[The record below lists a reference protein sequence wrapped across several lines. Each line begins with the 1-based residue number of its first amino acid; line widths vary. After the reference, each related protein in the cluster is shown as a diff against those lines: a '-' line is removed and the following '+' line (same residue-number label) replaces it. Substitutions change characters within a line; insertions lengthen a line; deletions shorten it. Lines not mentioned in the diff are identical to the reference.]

1 MVMLKEGL
9 NRIRD
14 LHYNDIDYGQ
24 MGTNGTAAS
33 ESQTG
38 LQTAVA
44 TSKIA
49 VTLTQADKTNVV
61 NYTCPSTAATGN
73 TFREF
78 VTMKDGTADFNR
90 TVFTGIAHTAN
101 DDIVIR
107 QTFFYRNP

>member
-14 LHYNDIDYGQ
+14 LHGDDIDYGQ
-24 MGTNGTAAS
+24 LGTDSTAVS

-44 TSKIA
+44 ASKIA
-49 VTLTQADKTNVV
+49 VTVTTADKTNVV
-61 NYTCPSTAATGN
+61 SYTCPSTAATGN

-78 VTMKDGTADFNR
+78 VTMKDGTTDYNR

-101 DDIVIR
+101 DDVVVR